1 MSQSK
6 KWKGLICTVLLKG
19 LGHCIS
25 SFFSLVGS
33 WCSCLSCNWLRFE
46 PLQTNENPPEL
57 IQTVWSF
64 AFNHF
69 NLLFQDLSVRF
80 WFMICCLL
88 VLPLVL
94 VILCFIF
101 FFWCYFCLRKLPLE
115 IYRFT
120 LIPLFFADFPWNGKK
135 LSYMFATG
143 GGCLCFKLKLFCWP

>member
-6 KWKGLICTVLLKG
+6 KWKGLICTVQLKG

-88 VLPLVL
+88 VLLVAFSFSHPL
-94 VILCFIF
+94 FYF
-101 FFWCYFCLRKLPLE
+101 FG
-115 IYRFT
+115 FT
-120 LIPLFFADFPWNGKK
+120 LVWENVHWRATVLHWYHYFLLIFLEMVKRWVTCLQLVVFLF
-135 LSYMFATG
+135 
-143 GGCLCFKLKLFCWP
+143 